1 MTWRQNHC
9 NSEIRAQLNDLIK
22 IYLYWY
28 SPFFYLL
35 NGPDISFKDAGL
47 DSFDCEKFY
56 MFNMNFTKDLVVVW
70 NYRATQKSIIVVIFY

>member
-22 IYLYWY
+22 IYLYLY

-47 DSFDCEKFY
+47 DRFDCEKWY
-56 MFNMNFTKDLVVVW
+56 VQYEPHERLSYVW
-70 NYRATQKSIIVVIFY
+70 NNRATQKSIIVVIFY